1 MKQTLTYQPHSYGAH
16 ACRLRVEG
24 FPDVSSGQGAEALGI
39 ITGWSLD
46 WVGHPQLEGRRE
58 HLQALMTT
66 VIPYARHLLSG
77 VPRAMGANDTPVSI
91 SPHPSG
97 GHQMQLRSSQ
107 PDTPPLEVQLDDA
120 ELADLVRVLDQC
132 RLDPR
137 IQLPLPV
144 PASVPLPAR
153 ELRDRVPLHRRLS
166 APVGGLAAL
175 ALAAGAS
182 TLMPTPRPSA
192 SPSSSSETSLKSAE
206 RPPSAQ
212 LPPPKGTLPPPAATP
227 TRPSSPTPA
236 PSSTLTPPAKAPS
249 AAAATPSS
257 ALLPEERVQRL
268 RSWLSPRTPAVGA
281 GPAPQT
287 WKLAVNPGGEVVAA
301 TPVDGSSAEQRSTL
315 GLPPG
320 DVPNS
325 AAPDV
330 LLVRGVVTPGGYW
343 ELAPWYGW

>member
-77 VPRAMGANDTPVSI
+77 VPRAMGADDTPVSI
-91 SPHPSG
+91 GPLPDG

-144 PASVPLPAR
+144 PPSMPLPAR

-166 APVGGLAAL
+166 APIGGLAAL
-175 ALAAGAS
+175 AMAAGAS
-182 TLMPTPRPSA
+182 TLLPTPRPSGSP
-192 SPSSSSETSLKSAE
+192 SPSSETNLKSAASV
-206 RPPSAQ
+206 PSAQ
-212 LPPPKGTLPPPAATP
+212 LPTPKGILPPPAQ
-227 TRPSSPTPA
+227 
-236 PSSTLTPPAKAPS
+236 PPAAGAAPAAS
-249 AAAATPSS
+249 AIR
-257 ALLPEERVQRL
+257 PEERVQRL
-268 RSWLSPRTPAVGA
+268 RRWLSPRTPTVGA
-281 GPAPQT
+281 GPSPQT
-287 WKLAVNPGGEVVAA
+287 WKLAVNPGGEVVSA
-301 TPVDGSSAEQRSTL
+301 TPVDGSSAEQRSSL
-315 GLPPG
+315 GLPPA
-320 DVPNS
+320 DVTNS

>member
-77 VPRAMGANDTPVSI
+77 VPRAMGADDTPVSI
-91 SPHPSG
+91 GPLPDG

-144 PASVPLPAR
+144 PPSMPLPAR

-166 APVGGLAAL
+166 APIGGLAAL
-175 ALAAGAS
+175 AMAAGAS
-182 TLMPTPRPSA
+182 TLLPTPRPSG
-192 SPSSSSETSLKSAE
+192 SPSLSSETNLKSAASV
-206 RPPSAQ
+206 PSAQ
-212 LPPPKGTLPPPAATP
+212 LPTPKGILPPPAQ
-227 TRPSSPTPA
+227 
-236 PSSTLTPPAKAPS
+236 PPAAGAAPAAS
-249 AAAATPSS
+249 AIR
-257 ALLPEERVQRL
+257 PEERVQRL
-268 RSWLSPRTPAVGA
+268 RRWLSPRTPTVGA
-281 GPAPQT
+281 GPSPQT
-287 WKLAVNPGGEVVAA
+287 WKLAVNPGGEVVSA
-301 TPVDGSSAEQRSTL
+301 TPVDGSSAEQRSSL
-315 GLPPG
+315 GLPPA
-320 DVPNS
+320 DVTNS

>member
-77 VPRAMGANDTPVSI
+77 VPRAMGADDTPVSI
-91 SPHPSG
+91 GPLPDG

-144 PASVPLPAR
+144 PPSVPLPAR

-166 APVGGLAAL
+166 APIGGLAAL
-175 ALAAGAS
+175 AMAAGAS
-182 TLMPTPRPSA
+182 TLLPTPRPSGSP
-192 SPSSSSETSLKSAE
+192 SPSSETNLKSAASV
-206 RPPSAQ
+206 PSAQ
-212 LPPPKGTLPPPAATP
+212 LPPPKGILPPPAQ
-227 TRPSSPTPA
+227 PA
-236 PSSTLTPPAKAPS
+236 AAGAAPS
-249 AAAATPSS
+249 AS
-257 ALLPEERVQRL
+257 AIRPEERVQRL
-268 RSWLSPRTPAVGA
+268 RRWLSPRTPTVGA
-281 GPAPQT
+281 GPSPQT

-301 TPVDGSSAEQRSTL
+301 TPVDGSSAEQRSSL
-315 GLPPG
+315 GLPPA
-320 DVPNS
+320 DVTNS